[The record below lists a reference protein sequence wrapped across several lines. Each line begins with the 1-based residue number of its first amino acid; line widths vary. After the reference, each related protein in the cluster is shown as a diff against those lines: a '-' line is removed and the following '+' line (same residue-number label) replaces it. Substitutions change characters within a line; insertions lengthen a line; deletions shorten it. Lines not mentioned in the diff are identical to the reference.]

1 MTKNLNVIIS
11 DESHQKL
18 LSIKNEARFH
28 SNSDVVEFAL
38 DVAVNS
44 EQFKKLKKGFF
55 REAMSPAE
63 TRLTKFVEKIVEKK
77 LRERDVEK

>member
-18 LSIKNEARFH
+18 VEIKNKAKFVNNA
-28 SNSDVVEFAL
+28 SVIEFAL

-44 EQFKKLKKGFF
+44 EQFRSLKKGYFQ
-55 REAMSPAE
+55 EALLPAE
-63 TRLTKFVEKIVEKK
+63 SQLAGFIEKIVEKK
-77 LRERDVEK
+77 LREKEAKK